1 MKTIVTLVGRPN
13 VGKSTIFNKLT
24 KTNNAIVA
32 DIPGYTRDCQ
42 QGNCNFENK
51 TFFIV
56 DTAGLFFNED
66 EVSNI
71 SEANTLEAITES
83 DILIFVVDGED
94 GLVSLDIEIA
104 DSLRKLHKKIFLV
117 INKIDKAQKEIVL
130 SEFSELGFDD
140 VTLMSGKDGF
150 GVKDIS
156 EKIVAN
162 IADTPKI
169 KS

>member
-42 QGNCNFENK
+42 QGKCNFENK

-66 EVSNI
+66 DVSNI

-83 DILIFVVDGED
+83 DILMFVVDGEE
-94 GLVSLDIEIA
+94 GLSLIHI
-104 DSLRKLHKKIFLV
+104 
-117 INKIDKAQKEIVL
+117 
-130 SEFSELGFDD
+130 
-140 VTLMSGKDGF
+140 
-150 GVKDIS
+150 
-156 EKIVAN
+156 
-162 IADTPKI
+162 
-169 KS
+169 